1 MKTWTDE
8 FGTIFAEPDCADE
21 WLELIY
27 DIGIG
32 YDGIHTVK
40 GLQELIDEMMEMTKK
55 ARVCLRE
62 RLITNDDLISRSA
75 LLADIQTDVED
86 GGVSGMV
93 AGALR
98 RYVRRAP
105 AVDTSTEAAEG
116 GPTTPID
123 EYMKAACWIV
133 CPMCDEPKCVGRF
146 NCPEIK
152 AWIEKKKRRADK

>member
-1 MKTWTDE
+1 MKTLTDE

-32 YDGIHTVK
+32 YDGMRAVK
-40 GLQELIDEMMEMTKK
+40 GLQELIDEMMETAKK
-55 ARVCLRE
+55 ARACLRE
-62 RLITNDDLISRSA
+62 GLIMNSDLISRNA

-98 RYVRRAP
+98 RYVKRAP
-105 AVDTSTEAAEG
+105 AV
-116 GPTTPID
+116 
-123 EYMKAACWIV
+123 V
-133 CPMCDEPKCVGRF
+133 PMPEPPK
-146 NCPEIK
+146 ES
-152 AWIEKKKRRADK
+152 

>member
-27 DIGIG
+27 DMGIG
-32 YDGIHTVK
+32 YDGMHTVK
-40 GLQELIDEMMEMTKK
+40 GLQELIDEMMEMAKK
-55 ARVCLRE
+55 ARACLRE
-62 RLITNDDLISRSA
+62 GFTMNNDLISRSA

-105 AVDTSTEAAEG
+105 AVDASTGTAEG
-116 GPTTPID
+116 GVTMPID
-123 EYMKAACWIV
+123 EYVKASCWIV

-152 AWIEKKKRRADK
+152 AWIEKKRRADE